1 MAYNKNVV
9 EETLLQ
15 IKNLED
21 VLQEN
26 AKGILQSTMKEEIRQ
41 LVKESLKEEDQNKK
55 TKDVNNLNNQ
65 NDFEEDD
72 NSEENFDLEND
83 DSEEDD
89 SEEDNSQEDN
99 SEDYDFEED
108 DMLDNEDEMM
118 SLPSSPNS
126 VNKPVDMTKAPTDEL
141 LKVFTAMGDND
152 SIIVK
157 KENNMID
164 VKDGEREYII
174 KLNESDDLI
183 YAGYDDD
190 GKDFE
195 EDFEEDFEDELE
207 ENYDLE
213 DDFEEDD
220 FEEDGEDDKGYVY
233 EIMMDNN
240 KDDDEYLYEIETETD
255 PNKAAPENNRSI
267 MSQDLKELSDY
278 DFDSEEEE
286 RDYLEDVKRQE
297 DLFMEEAIKKSMK
310 SKGVGIGKGPK
321 SFKYGKTTDYPTTK
335 QKEAFSGK
343 IKAMNTGKPKFEFD
357 DEVNMDGYSEKPR
370 KNVKKSE
377 TKEASR
383 TLGSGKYWGRE
394 GLPKPKAA
402 PRHLRKESISEE
414 IDLLKEKNEEYK
426 RALDVF
432 RNKINEVAIFNSNLA
447 YATRL
452 FTEHSTTKQE
462 KINIL
467 RRFDSVETLK
477 ESKSLYKTI
486 KDELGTTTKG
496 GEKTLKESFERNV
509 NKTPSTGSATNLI
522 ESKTYENPQF
532 MRMKDLMIKLK

>member
-72 NSEENFDLEND
+72 DYEEDDDSEEDFDLEND
-83 DSEEDD
+83 DSEED
-89 SEEDNSQEDN
+89 S

-183 YAGYDDD
+183 YAGYDD
-190 GKDFE
+190 
-195 EDFEEDFEDELE
+195 EEDFEDELE

-220 FEEDGEDDKGYVY
+220 FEEDDFEEDEEDDKGYVY

-267 MSQDLKELSDY
+267 MSQDLLELSDY

-286 RDYLEDVKRQE
+286 RKYLEDLKDQE
-297 DLFMEEAIKKSMK
+297 DYFMTEAIKKSMK
-310 SKGVGIGKGPK
+310 SKGVGIGKGSK
-321 SFKYGKTTDYPTTK
+321 SFKYPKKTTDYPTTK

-343 IKAMNTGKPKFEFD
+343 IKAMGTGKPKFEFD